1 MRILAGTTHTRYLH
15 SVTIYTLLQYI
26 LCCGIPRYIHFATVV
41 YTLPRYIYTLLQTRP
56 RYHTG
61 HTNPATN
68 TPSLSRPP
76 PSQGLQASASRLDG
90 PHRHSQCPPLRRF
103 LHRYRAVHPPRPPHP
118 PRCRL
123 HVCLYPPPL
132 SLVPLL
138 TPFARES
145 AATLEAESG
154 YSMESPQVSQ
164 FRRYV
169 LSGLWSKAEALLAC
183 LFPDND
189 DGLCVCLSPPSPPS
203 GSTHHSQDAR
213 FLISQQKY
221 LELLEAR
228 KTTAALHVLRNE
240 LAPINTE
247 TQQLHTLSRSFSFLL
262 QGASCPC

>member
-1 MRILAGTTHTRYLH
+1 MVPTAIRSARLYDDSFIDTEQFIRLVLHTLRD
-15 SVTIYTLLQYI
+15 VGYTYAYI
-26 LCCGIPRYIHFATVV
+26 
-41 YTLPRYIYTLLQTRP
+41 
-56 RYHTG
+56 
-61 HTNPATN
+61 
-68 TPSLSRPP
+68 
-76 PSQGLQASASRLDG
+76 
-90 PHRHSQCPPLRRF
+90 
-103 LHRYRAVHPPRPPHP
+103 
-118 PRCRL
+118 
-123 HVCLYPPPL
+123 PPPL

-247 TQQLHTLSRSFSFLL
+247 TQQLHTLSRSFSFLP